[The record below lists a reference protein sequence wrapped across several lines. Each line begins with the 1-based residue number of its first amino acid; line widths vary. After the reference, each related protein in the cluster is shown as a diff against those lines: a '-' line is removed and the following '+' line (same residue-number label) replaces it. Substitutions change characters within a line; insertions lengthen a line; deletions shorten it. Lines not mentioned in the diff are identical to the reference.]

1 MPRQLYVDQ
10 TRKGPTEIL
19 DHSVNWAEV
28 LDPIGDTIVD
38 AVCTIDGDM
47 IVSSAQFSAYDTTV
61 WLSGGTA
68 GQKYTASHT
77 ITTAAGRRFTRSVRV
92 VCVQR

>member
-1 MPRQLYVDQ
+1 MARQLYVDQ

-19 DHSVNWAEV
+19 DHSVSWV
-28 LDPIGDTIVD
+28 DILDPLGDTITD
-38 AVCTIDGDM
+38 ALCEVDGDM
-47 IVSSAQFSAYDTTV
+47 IVYNAQFTPYDTTL

-68 GQKYTASHT
+68 GQRYTASHT
-77 ITTAAGRRFTRSVRV
+77 ITTSSGRKFRRSIRV